1 MHEKP
6 QKRAGVDLY
15 IVHKAIQLPRAST
28 NQQKS
33 KRNKNHK
40 KQNTQKTTKQTKQHK
55 NKTKNR
61 AKGQQCALE
70 MNSDSSLCAILRA
83 GHHTSRR
90 MQMTTSVP
98 CQRRP
103 LNKKTTKTPTTKSP
117 RATSQGAEATQ
128 LNAETRDP
136 PSQDPRDLKEQPS
149 WHNIAPKHF
158 EANTVNAGS
167 QQSGEKLPQWNR
179 KVKRDLRWKRRRG
192 NSTQVPSESA
202 QYCFS
207 NHHIAP
213 KLLVALP
220 C

>member
-98 CQRRP
+98 YQRRP
-103 LNKKTTKTPTTKSP
+103 LNKK
-117 RATSQGAEATQ
+117 Q
-128 LNAETRDP
+128 
-136 PSQDPRDLKEQPS
+136 
-149 WHNIAPKHF
+149 PKH
-158 EANTVNAGS
+158 
-167 QQSGEKLPQWNR
+167 QPQNHPGPHHRVLKQHSSMR
-179 KVKRDLRWKRRRG
+179 KPGIPPARIPEISK
-192 NSTQVPSESA
+192 SS
-202 QYCFS
+202 
-207 NHHIAP
+207 HHGII
-213 KLLVALP
+213 
-220 C
+220 

>member
-28 NQQKS
+28 NQQKANET
-33 KRNKNHK
+33 KTTKNKTHK
-40 KQNTQKTTKQTKQHK
+40 KTTKQTKQHK

-98 CQRRP
+98 YQRRP

-167 QQSGEKLPQWNR
+167 QQSGEKLPQ
-179 KVKRDLRWKRRRG
+179 
-192 NSTQVPSESA
+192 
-202 QYCFS
+202 
-207 NHHIAP
+207 
-213 KLLVALP
+213 
-220 C
+220 